1 MTDCGHDL
9 QVGFE
14 EVDKDDVEDFL
25 LSHNVE
31 LSNEDL
37 LALEEERIREES
49 ESSPE
54 EVLPVKTLT
63 MKFIAKGF
71 NLVDEAMA
79 LFHEHD
85 LNCMR
90 SSKVRREMDNVL
102 KCFKEVSKQ
111 KMKAAT
117 QVSIMKFF
125 KKLPNE
131 SASISASEPSTSTG
145 QLATSNMFC
154 IKPQS

>member
-1 MTDCGHDL
+1 VGMAL

-63 MKFIAKGF
+63 MKVIAKGF

-79 LFHEHD
+79 IFHEHD

-90 SSKVRREMDNVL
+90 SSKVWREMDNVL
-102 KCFKEVSKQ
+102 KCYKEVYKQ

-145 QLATSNMFC
+145 QLVTSNMFS
-154 IKPQS
+154 IQPQS